1 MKFVVVLVGAGTL
14 AFLGAVICIIA
25 SVYPR
30 KRAAPLSDN
39 GTLTSETL
47 LQPLE
52 PGSVAHAGPLGAL
65 HGSESFD
72 GGNGLGGIGLEVP
85 TLNELNLGG
94 ENAGGPPKQFSFSR
108 LICTPVPAGEC
119 KTKDLRQRREQQQQ
133 QQADDPLY
141 GAGDEDWTYLRTTA
155 EELRQMVL
163 QQNDQILM
171 DQRTIRELTGKLSE
185 CESGLE
191 DEKSTPERSIGVWSG
206 NRRVMAGDD
215 VSSSAAAQL
224 QTARAVEELA
234 RAIMDLKDRIEKLEA
249 EIGPAALNLT
259 DSSVGA
265 GSSNPS
271 VKAPAASTGD
281 ASTPPA
287 VAGPGGRRPTSS
299 APRPPSKGP
308 PGRGKGPWRVE
319 DLEGEL
325 ERKIK
330 MLEKE
335 RQAMRKETQGQH
347 EKINQGI
354 DTVNHRITE
363 LEHTLTEPSFPDGFV
378 LSFPMR
384 TNYMYGLVR
393 KEITEMY
400 AFTACVWLKAKEGG
414 IGTPFS
420 YSVPDQPNE
429 LVLLQGVHNPVEL
442 LINDKV
448 AQLPLS
454 LPQNEWQ
461 HICVSWT
468 LRDGVWKAYQGGKM
482 KGRGE
487 GLAAWHPIKPG
498 GVLILG
504 QEQDTLGGRF
514 DASQA
519 LVGELSQFNLWD
531 RLLKP
536 AEVAALADCSS
547 SALGNIAPW
556 TDLDVDV
563 YGGAT
568 KESLDPCHAA
578 QRSNPSGPKQ

>member
-1 MKFVVVLVGAGTL
+1 MKFAVVLVGAGTL

-30 KRAAPLSDN
+30 KRAALLSDN
-39 GTLTSETL
+39 STLTSESL

-65 HGSESFD
+65 HGAESYD
-72 GGNGLGGIGLEVP
+72 GGNGLGGIGVEVP
-85 TLNELNLGG
+85 TLNELNLG
-94 ENAGGPPKQFSFSR
+94 EETGGGSAKQFSFSR
-108 LICTPVPAGEC
+108 LICTPVPIGEC
-119 KTKDLRQRREQQQQ
+119 KTKDLRQRRDQQQRQ

-141 GAGDEDWTYLRTTA
+141 GTGDEDLRTTA

-191 DEKSTPERSIGVWSG
+191 DERSVPERSIGVWSG

-215 VSSSAAAQL
+215 VTSSAAAQL

-234 RAIMDLKDRIEKLEA
+234 RAIMELKDRIEKLEA

-259 DSSVGA
+259 DTSVGA
-265 GSSNPS
+265 SSGSSG
-271 VKAPAASTGD
+271 ST
-281 ASTPPA
+281 
-287 VAGPGGRRPTSS
+287 
-299 APRPPSKGP
+299 
-308 PGRGKGPWRVE
+308 WRVE

-347 EKINQGI
+347 EKINKGI
-354 DTVNHRITE
+354 DTVSHRVTE
-363 LEHTLTEPSFPDGFV
+363 LEHTLTEPPFPDGFV
-378 LSFPMR
+378 ISFPMR

-400 AFTACVWLKAKEGG
+400 AFTACLWLKAKEGG

-420 YSVPDQPNE
+420 YSVPGQPNE

-454 LPQNEWQ
+454 LPQDEWQ

-531 RLLKP
+531 RVLKP
-536 AEVAALADCSS
+536 AEVAAVADCSS

-556 TDLDVDV
+556 TDHDVDV

>member
-1 MKFVVVLVGAGTL
+1 MKFMVVLVGAGTL

-30 KRAAPLSDN
+30 KRAAALADN

-52 PGSVAHAGPLGAL
+52 RPDAVAHAGPLGAL
-65 HGSESFD
+65 HGSDSYG
-72 GGNGLGGIGLEVP
+72 GGNGLGLGLP
-85 TLNELNLGG
+85 TLNELDLGEETG
-94 ENAGGPPKQFSFSR
+94 RGSAKVFSYSR
-108 LICTPVPAGEC
+108 LICTPVPLGEC
-119 KTKDLRQRREQQQQ
+119 KGKEAGQQPL
-133 QQADDPLY
+133 ADDPL
-141 GAGDEDWTYLRTTA
+141 ADEEWTFLRTTA
-155 EELRQMVL
+155 EELRQMVM

-171 DQRTIRELTGKLSE
+171 DQRTIRELTGKLNE

-191 DEKSTPERSIGVWSG
+191 EEDSERPGPERSIGVWSG

-215 VSSSAAAQL
+215 VSSSAASQL

-259 DSSVGA
+259 DT
-265 GSSNPS
+265 
-271 VKAPAASTGD
+271 STGTSSSSSSSS
-281 ASTPPA
+281 STPVATKPPTPPTGNANPA
-287 VAGPGGRRPTSS
+287 PPMAAGPGHRRPGSPASKAS
-299 APRPPSKGP
+299 AKGA
-308 PGRGKGPWRVE
+308 PGRGKAPWRVE

-335 RQAMRKETQGQH
+335 RQAMRKETQGQY
-347 EKINQGI
+347 EKINHGI
-354 DTVNHRITE
+354 DTANHRVSE

-420 YSVPDQPNE
+420 YSVPGQPNE

-454 LPQNEWQ
+454 LPQDEWQ

-531 RLLKP
+531 RVLKP
-536 AEVAALADCSS
+536 VEVAALAECSS
-547 SALGNIAPW
+547 SVLGNIAPW

-578 QRSNPSGPKQ
+578 ERSNPSSPKQ